1 MKKLIKLQFVS
12 TLKVNF
18 ALFGLIWM
26 EPVTVL
32 RIGKE
37 ILTFGKKKYI
47 INIESE
53 KRNLLLKLRK

>member
-1 MKKLIKLQFVS
+1 VSILRVSFV
-12 TLKVNF
+12 
-18 ALFGLIWM
+18 LFGSIWM

-53 KRNLLLKLRK
+53 KRNLLLEMRK

>member
-1 MKKLIKLQFVS
+1 MSI
-12 TLKVNF
+12 LKVNF
-18 ALFGLIWM
+18 VLFGLIWM
-26 EPVTVL
+26 ELATVL
-32 RIGKE
+32 RIGEE

>member
-1 MKKLIKLQFVS
+1 LTEL
-12 TLKVNF
+12 
-18 ALFGLIWM
+18 A
-26 EPVTVL
+26 TVL

-53 KRNLLLKLRK
+53 KRNLLLEMRK